1 MTEVGVAYV
10 NIVPKT
16 DDFSATVAKASED
29 AGKAGGSG
37 ISGGIFDSLKSTV
50 GDLFGTGGEMGSALS
65 GGMESFLGGAGKYA
79 IGAAVAAIGVEALV
93 QLEKIGAEIDE
104 MTDEIIVGTGAS
116 GAQLEEMRQI
126 AMGMSRDV
134 AVSFAESGDIVQD
147 FNTRLGL
154 SGDDLQTVGT
164 RAAQLDHILGGIDYD
179 NMATMF
185 NVWGVGADSMTDKMD
200 YMFGVAQST
209 GIGFDQLTGIM
220 QSSGPVLQNMG
231 FSFEESANMA
241 GLLDKAGIDASS
253 TMGKMSKA
261 LVTMAQAG
269 EPAPETFRRVVGE
282 MQDFIEAGDTAS
294 ALDIASEVFGTRG
307 AAQFVGAL
315 QSGALNLDTI
325 SDSALGAGASIEET
339 YAATEDWPEQWTRI
353 QNSVKSALEPLGS
366 AVFGALG
373 DALETIGEGLTFLWE
388 ASAPVR
394 DAFAEVADG
403 IGQRL
408 QPVIETI
415 SPGLSALGDILGGA
429 VKLGF
434 EAIATAVQ
442 TVGDVISWVWDN
454 ILAPFGEWLE
464 STFGPIIQGVG
475 DFFSG
480 AADVIG
486 GAMEWANGAVTTY
499 GDSMVQTMGGD
510 WQAMALNTSSTFQG
524 IQTNVDTAMSTA
536 SNKADAASQKIN
548 TAMNFPNTAS
558 NVGNVFNETAQNMQK
573 PVDDAVDDINAK
585 PGEITSAYYGLGSI
599 ITSAIGT
606 IDFPQPHVSYRNE
619 TVGEKTVS
627 FPVVDYYA
635 QGGFV
640 DGAQL
645 LVAGEAGP
653 EMILPERGGLM
664 DRFTSALSEKLGGG
678 RDVNIYLQ
686 YDASADATALV
697 SDLAMILNRK
707 LAMEA

>member
-37 ISGGIFDSLKSTV
+37 ISGGIFDSLQSTV

-154 SGDDLQTVGT
+154 SGDDLQTVAT
-164 RAAQLDHILGGIDYD
+164 HAAQLDHILGGIDYD

-282 MQDFIEAGDTAS
+282 MQDFIDAGDTAS
-294 ALDIASEVFGTRG
+294 ALDIASEVFGTKG

-373 DALETIGEGLTFLWE
+373 TALETIGEGLTFLWE

-408 QPVIETI
+408 QPVIEAI
-415 SPGLSALGDILGGA
+415 SPGLGALGDILGGA

-464 STFGPIIQGVG
+464 STFGPIVQGVG

-524 IQTNVDTAMSTA
+524 IQGNVDTAMSTA

-548 TAMNFPNTAS
+548 TAMNFPNTAN
-558 NVGNVFNETAQNMQK
+558 NVGNVFNEAAQNMQK

-585 PGEITSAYYGLGSI
+585 PGEITSAYYGLGSS

-627 FPVVDYYA
+627 FPVVNYYA
-635 QGGFV
+635 SGGFV

-678 RDVNIYLQ
+678 RAVNIYLQ
-686 YDASADATALV
+686 YDASADATALA